1 MGARAQTKDSRK
13 RGSQRRYHRAE
24 FLVNREQDLLL
35 PKPLIAP
42 PTNEIQKK
50 KNLLTCTKEKKQNLK
65 WKETRGNEGERGEKR
80 RGQCNFNGKEACKKL
95 PRKGEQNK
103 EPQNPNSPSSPKT
116 KRIKK
121 EKKRQTEKK
130 FKLISNKKKK

>member
-24 FLVNREQDLLL
+24 FPVNREQDLLL
-35 PKPLIAP
+35 PKPLIAS

-50 KNLLTCTKEKKQNLK
+50 KKISVNLYKGKKQNLK

-121 EKKRQTEKK
+121 EKKKK
-130 FKLISNKKKK
+130 ANRKKI

>member
-42 PTNEIQKK
+42 PTNEIQK

>member
-50 KNLLTCTKEKKQNLK
+50 KSVNLYKGKK
-65 WKETRGNEGERGEKR
+65 T
-80 RGQCNFNGKEACKKL
+80 
-95 PRKGEQNK
+95 
-103 EPQNPNSPSSPKT
+103 EPQMEGN
-116 KRIKK
+116 KR
-121 EKKRQTEKK
+121 E
-130 FKLISNKKKK
+130 

>member
-24 FLVNREQDLLL
+24 FPVNREQDLLL

-50 KNLLTCTKEKKQNLK
+50 KKSLLTCTKEKNRTSNGRKQ
-65 WKETRGNEGERGEKR
+65 EGMK
-80 RGQCNFNGKEACKKL
+80 GKEGKREGDNVILTVKKHA
-95 PRKGEQNK
+95 R
-103 EPQNPNSPSSPKT
+103 SSPGRENKT
-116 KRIKK
+116 KNPRTPTLPLPLKPNESK
-121 EKKRQTEKK
+121 REKKKQTEKK
-130 FKLISNKKKK
+130 FKHI